1 MEISEPDFYYLIRH
15 NKDVVGVH
23 KSKEKYG
30 EHAMLGAYHIE
41 MTNQATV
48 ETLQEFKAVGRFED
62 GDDSIWRD
70 YSVAIPVDIL
80 DKITEPSGS

>member
-1 MEISEPDFYYLIRH
+1 MEILEPNFYYLIRH
-15 NKDVVGVH
+15 DNEIVGVH

-30 EHAMLGAYHIE
+30 ENAMLGAYHIE

-48 ETLQEFKAVGRFED
+48 ETLQAFDAVGHFAD

-70 YSVAIPVDIL
+70 YSVAIPANIL
-80 DKITEPSGS
+80 DDLK